1 MEAESKR
8 PSWSPAASRISKT
21 ESCAGRG
28 DAQVHAAPAVQISGT
43 KTLPRSLRRS
53 PSPTP
58 TCPPLP
64 LGMPSP
70 CALLSSLHDWPARQG
85 PWTPGL
91 DVWQQVVAEQQGAC
105 MDDAAAGLWWVSGP
119 PGRPSAPRGS
129 QLPRADGPVPA
140 LFTFLSVASLCRA
153 KTLTLAGGVPPAP
166 LSGLSSPEVSRPR
179 AALTLSKKVDVD
191 VQSFVKAC
199 RQVGKTPTYP
209 ATHPSSTLGS
219 EPTRLL
225 LGSRPRSQ
233 KGGCGQAHILIPA
246 PTPRALQPGGL
257 ALRVLTL
264 RRSRRAVSVA
274 GSPSCR
280 FSVAAGPR
288 PG

>member
-8 PSWSPAASRISKT
+8 PSRSPAASRISKT
-21 ESCAGRG
+21 ESSAGGVTPGLMRPLLSRSAGRRPP
-28 DAQVHAAPAVQISGT
+28 QLEE
-43 KTLPRSLRRS
+43 K
-53 PSPTP
+53 PTP
-58 TCPPLP
+58 TPNLP
-64 LGMPSP
+64 SASSGGRPSP
-70 CALLSSLHDWPARQG
+70 YAPLSSLHGWPARQG
-85 PWTPGL
+85 RWTPGL

-105 MDDAAAGLWWVSGP
+105 MDDAAAALRWVSGP

-140 LFTFLSVASLCRA
+140 LFSFLSVASLCRA
-153 KTLTLAGGVPPAP
+153 KTLTLAGSVPPAP

-225 LGSRPRSQ
+225 LGSRPRSR
-233 KGGCGQAHILIPA
+233 KGGCGQVHILIPA
-246 PTPRALQPGGL
+246 PAPQALQPGVL

-264 RRSRRAVSVA
+264 HRSRRAVSVA

-280 FSVAAGPR
+280 VSVAAGLR